1 MRSRRLP
8 ELLPLRSYTDAY
20 AVDYPVG
27 QCYSGQTSPVT
38 CTASPAYQNLAGAT
52 LPNAPKNKVTLAL
65 DYKRN
70 IPGLPVDADFTL
82 NSVWQSAENF
92 AITGDPGTLQPSYG
106 ITNMNLQFTPQA
118 LSNLSFSVFCNN
130 VFDKHYAANLSNVR
144 ANWTFPNPAPV
155 GTAYAQELPR
165 DYYRFFGLRV
175 AFASK

>member
-1 MRSRRLP
+1 LGYA
-8 ELLPLRSYTDAY
+8 YTDAH

-27 QCYSGQTSPVT
+27 QCYSGQTFPAT
-38 CTASPAYQNLAGAT
+38 CTASPAFQNLDGAT
-52 LPNAPKNKVTLAL
+52 LPNAPKNKVSVAL

-70 IPGLPVDADFTL
+70 IPGVPVDADFTV

-92 AITGDPGTLQPSYG
+92 AITRDPGTIQPSYG

-118 LSNLSFSVFCNN
+118 FSNLSFSVFCNN
-130 VFDKHYAANLSNVR
+130 VFDKHYASNLSNVR
-144 ANWTFPNPAPV
+144 SNWTFTNPAPV

-165 DYYRFFGLRV
+165 DYDRFFGIRV